1 MSNSNSNS
9 NFSKASLPAACL
21 AVVYL
26 CLVSSVGKL
35 IHNEFAFFPELAALG
50 YGIFMRP
57 NGPWAKAPLMV
68 LATPTVT
75 ALWGMGVASHLP
87 YGAPAAM
94 LCIAG
99 AILIV
104 KAMKSPV
111 FPAVPAA
118 FLPLVF
124 GVTSLDYVVFIACDT
139 GVLALLSMI
148 CRPAWQPGAG
158 VPAAAPGAMPAST
171 HAAVGKATRW
181 LAYWCVLAIAYLLAD
196 RAGLRL
202 ILFPPLLV
210 LAYEMLIRPEH
221 CPWARRATLVPVLC
235 VTCATLGWASV
246 ALFGTGPLSVLF
258 AFGLAIVLIRAVD
271 AFVLPAL
278 AISVIPQI
286 MPQVDWKYPLAI
298 GTGTC
303 VVVAARAVLN
313 AIEQGQA
320 RAAGGR
326 AVE

>member
-1 MSNSNSNS
+1 MSNP
-9 NFSKASLPAACL
+9 NFAEASLPAACL

-75 ALWGMGVASHLP
+75 ALWGMAVATHLP
-87 YGAPAAM
+87 YGAPAAI

-104 KAMKSPV
+104 KVMKSPV

-124 GVTSLDYVVFIACDT
+124 GVTSLHYVVFIACDT
-139 GVLALLSMI
+139 GALALLSMAY
-148 CRPAWQPGAG
+148 RPAWQPGAG
-158 VPAAAPGAMPAST
+158 IAPPAAPGAMPAPGATAS
-171 HAAVGKATRW
+171 GKATRW
-181 LAYWCVLAIAYLLAD
+181 VAYWCVLAIAYLLAA
-196 RAGLRL
+196 RAGIRL

-221 CPWARRATLVPVLC
+221 CPWARRAALVPVLC
-235 VTCATLGWASV
+235 VACAALGWASV
-246 ALFGTGPLSVLF
+246 ALFGTGPLSVLI
-258 AFGLAIVLIRAVD
+258 AFGLAIVLIRAAD

-286 MPQVDWKYPLAI
+286 MPHVDWKYPLAI

-303 VVVAARAVLN
+303 VVVAVRAVLN
-313 AIEQGQA
+313 VVEQGQA
-320 RAAGGR
+320 RATGGR
-326 AVE
+326 AIE